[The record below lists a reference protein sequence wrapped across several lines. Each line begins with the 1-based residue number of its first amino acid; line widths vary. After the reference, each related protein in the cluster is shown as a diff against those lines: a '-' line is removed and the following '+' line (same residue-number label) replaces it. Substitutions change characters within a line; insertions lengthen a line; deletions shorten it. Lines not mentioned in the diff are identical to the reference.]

1 MPEEKKE
8 RREEGQA
15 LPVRREERAIRP
27 FEEWG
32 LESPFSLMHRIRDDI
47 DRMFSEFGFPSMRP
61 GGMRLLEPLRLTVP
75 AVDVWE
81 TDTDVMVRA
90 DLPGVDP
97 NNIEI
102 YTTQDSLRISA
113 ESRREEEQKEKGY
126 YRAERRY
133 GKFERTIDLPTEVKP
148 GEAKA
153 LFKNGVLEV
162 KLPKTE
168 EARERM
174 KKVPIEVQEEEM
186 AGAKG
191 GRGAQRKQTRGRS
204 K

>member
-8 RREEGQA
+8 RREEGQV